1 MYLQAAM
8 KCSIIIIII
17 IIIIFNITF
26 AVAGLHLHS

>member
-17 IIIIFNITF
+17 IIIIITF
-26 AVAGLHLHS
+26 AEAGLHRHS

>member
-17 IIIIFNITF
+17 IIIITF
-26 AVAGLHLHS
+26 AEAGLHLHS